1 VIDVVNDVIDV
12 INEFDEPDIYVTP
25 STPRE
30 VFEQEVR
37 EWAEYKDENPNVWKA
52 VYKRNIDVEALAY
65 LTISAETRAKIVN

>member
-1 VIDVVNDVIDV
+1 MIDHVN
-12 INEFDEPDIYVTP
+12 EYDELDLYVTP

-30 VFEQEVR
+30 TFDQEVR

-65 LTISAETRAKIVN
+65 LTISAEARAKIVN